1 MELREYLKNSG
12 NISTPAYYF
21 DTDVFERRI
30 DFVNREL
37 PEIPLTFSIK
47 ANPFLLSRLP
57 QNLRHVEVCSPG
69 ELKICKTYEIPG
81 SRIIYSGVN
90 KEIED
95 VTEAVEY
102 GVDIA
107 TAESIF
113 HVELEQE
120 AAEKAKKRQK
130 VILRL
135 TSGNQ
140 FGMDED
146 VLLESVDKI
155 LQQKYVQF
163 AGIHFFSG
171 TQKRKSEQIRKELG
185 QLAEVCD
192 RIWERFGLKV
202 PWLEYGPGFGVE
214 YFKGTKKWGR
224 EEALAMLSDAADCV
238 TELHFPGTVTFEMGR
253 FLAAMCGSFVTK
265 VREVKENQGTRYC
278 LVDAGMHH
286 LNYDGQVMA
295 MKTPFCTPLFARE
308 GEEEQN
314 YCICGALCTA
324 NDILI
329 RQYPLKGV
337 RPGDLLVFER
347 TGAYSMTEG
356 MSLFLSRDLPAV
368 VSYCKTEG
376 FRVLRSRMPVYPLNK
391 AADRIL

>member
-1 MELREYLKNSG
+1 M
-12 NISTPAYYF
+12 
-21 DTDVFERRI
+21 
-30 DFVNREL
+30 
-37 PEIPLTFSIK
+37 
-47 ANPFLLSRLP
+47 
-57 QNLRHVEVCSPG
+57 
-69 ELKICKTYEIPG
+69 
-81 SRIIYSGVN
+81 
-90 KEIED
+90 
-95 VTEAVEY
+95 
-102 GVDIA
+102 
-107 TAESIF
+107 
-113 HVELEQE
+113 
-120 AAEKAKKRQK
+120 
-130 VILRL
+130 
-135 TSGNQ
+135 
-140 FGMDED
+140 
-146 VLLESVDKI
+146 
-155 LQQKYVQF
+155 QF

>member
-1 MELREYLKNSG
+1 M
-12 NISTPAYYF
+12 
-21 DTDVFERRI
+21 TDYI
-30 DFVNREL
+30 
-37 PEIPLTFSIK
+37 
-47 ANPFLLSRLP
+47 
-57 QNLRHVEVCSPG
+57 EVCSPG
-69 ELKICKTYEIPG
+69 ELRTCIERKFRQRRCPFRRIKRRTGYGTSGKGEVAAFYRQNQDQVDLFLRL
-81 SRIIYSGVN
+81 SR
-90 KEIED
+90 
-95 VTEAVEY
+95 EY
-102 GVDIA
+102 GRN
-107 TAESIF
+107 
-113 HVELEQE
+113 VELL
-120 AAEKAKKRQK
+120 
-130 VILRL
+130 LRL

-214 YFKGTKKWGR
+214 YFKGTKKGGR
-224 EEALAMLSDAADCV
+224 EEALQMLSDAADCV

-286 LNYDGQVMA
+286 
-295 MKTPFCTPLFARE
+295 
-308 GEEEQN
+308 
-314 YCICGALCTA
+314 
-324 NDILI
+324 
-329 RQYPLKGV
+329 
-337 RPGDLLVFER
+337 R
-347 TGAYSMTEG
+347 TTM
-356 MSLFLSRDLPAV
+356 
-368 VSYCKTEG
+368 
-376 FRVLRSRMPVYPLNK
+376 
-391 AADRIL
+391 DRLWR